1 MSQTKEIVQKIELN
15 KPNQKSTTTSSI
27 EDFDWEEFEA
37 NNPSRLR
44 ENKRIKKHPGDKTK
58 VFCHASYAQE
68 LYELYEGA
76 LQNLKEPSEGSVVN
90 GIVVSINEEYARV
103 NINWREDAMIELRKE
118 KKEYLKYIQ
127 AGFPIEVLIEKINN
141 RAGRHFPIQASY
153 SKNIESK
160 KKDEIRSSIGQP
172 VAFAATVKELIHG
185 GYFIDI
191 DGVECFMPG
200 SLGGMNKL
208 VNFED
213 LIGKTLYV
221 MAINYSKEKDY
232 VVVSHR
238 EYLKTLIP
246 SEINKLEQGKK
257 YEGFVTG
264 TSKHGI
270 FVEFNQC
277 LTGLISRSSISTELL
292 DAFDNRRVKAG
303 DAIDFWVSEII
314 DNDRIVLTQFEPV
327 PQASAWDDI
336 ENRYKIPSYV
346 TGKVKKIV
354 KYGAFIEIEPKIVG
368 LLHKSHLSED
378 IELEVGQEIDVKI
391 IKIDKDSKKLDFT
404 M

>member
-1 MSQTKEIVQKIELN
+1 MSQTNEIVQKIELN
-15 KPNQKSTTTSSI
+15 QKSLKSITTTSL
-27 EDFDWEEFEA
+27 EDFDWEAFESD
-37 NNPSRLR
+37 NPSRLR
-44 ENKRIKKHPGDKTK
+44 ENLRLKKHKGDMTR
-58 VFCHASYAQE
+58 VFCHAPYAQE
-68 LYELYEGA
+68 LYERYEGG
-76 LQNLKEPSEGSVVN
+76 LKNLREPIEGSIVN
-90 GIVVSINEEYARV
+90 GTVVSVHDEFAIV
-103 NINWREDAMIELRKE
+103 DIDWREDAMIELRKE

-127 AGFPIEVLIEKINN
+127 AGFPIEVLIEKINTI
-141 RAGRHFPIQASY
+141 AGRQFTILASY

-172 VAFAATVKELIHG
+172 VAFAAVVKSLIHG
-185 GYFIDI
+185 GYFVDV
-191 DGVECFMPG
+191 DGIECFMPG

-208 VNFED
+208 VNFEE
-213 LIGKTLYV
+213 LVGKTIYV
-221 MAINYSKEKDY
+221 VAINYSKEKDY

-277 LTGLISRSSISTELL
+277 LTGLISRSSISAELI

-303 DAIDFWVSEII
+303 DSIDFWVSEII
-314 DNDRIVLTQFEPV
+314 DNDRIVLTQYEPV

-368 LLHKSHLSED
+368 LLHKSHLTED

-391 IKIDKDSKKLDFT
+391 IKIDKESKKLDFT

>member
-1 MSQTKEIVQKIELN
+1 MPQEQSLIQKLELVKPIEFQT
-15 KPNQKSTTTSSI
+15 SI
-27 EDFDWEEFEA
+27 ESFDWETFESDSPTRLKA
-37 NNPSRLR
+37 NT
-44 ENKRIKKHPGDKTK
+44 RIKHHPEDQTT
-58 VFCHASYAQE
+58 VYCHSPYAQS
-68 LYELYEGA
+68 LYEKYAGR
-76 LQNLKEPSEGSVVN
+76 LQNLVEPFEGSIIN
-90 GIVVSINEEYARV
+90 GTVVSVNNDYAIV
-103 NINWREDAMIELRKE
+103 DIGWREDAMIELRKE
-118 KKEYLKYIQ
+118 NTEYLKYIQ
-127 AGFPIEVLIEKINN
+127 SGFPIEIIIEKINN
-141 RAGRHFPIQASY
+141 NAARQFAIQASY

-160 KKDEIRSSIGQP
+160 KKEEIRSSIGEP
-172 VAFAATVKELIHG
+172 CAFAATVKELIHG
-185 GYFIDI
+185 GYFVDI
-191 DGVECFMPG
+191 DGVTCFMPG

-208 VNFED
+208 INFES
-213 LIGKTLYV
+213 LINQTIYV

-246 SEINKLEQGKK
+246 SEISKLEQGKL
-257 YEGFVTG
+257 YDGFITG

-277 LTGLISRSSISTELL
+277 LTGLISRSSVAAELVE
-292 DAFDNRRVKAG
+292 DFDNRRIKAG
-303 DAIDFWVSEII
+303 QPIQFWISEII
-314 DNDRIVLTQFEPV
+314 DNDRIVLTQYEPV

-391 IKIDKDSKKLDFT
+391 VKIDKESKKLDFT

>member
-1 MSQTKEIVQKIELN
+1 MSQIHEIVQKIELTKN
-15 KPNQKSTTTSSI
+15 NQKFIKATSL
-27 EDFDWEEFEA
+27 ENFDWESFEA
-37 NNPSRLR
+37 DNQSRLR
-44 ENKRIKKHPGDKTK
+44 ENKKIKKHSGDQTK
-58 VFCHASYAQE
+58 VFCHSLYAQE
-68 LYELYEGA
+68 LYESYEGE
-76 LQNLKEPSEGSVVN
+76 LRNLREPIEGSVVN
-90 GIVVSINEEYARV
+90 GKVISIHEDFAIVDV
-103 NINWREDAMIELRKE
+103 NWREDAMIDLRKE
-118 KKEYLKYIQ
+118 NKEYLKYIQ
-127 AGFPIEVLIEKINN
+127 SGFPIEVIIEKINTQN
-141 RAGRHFPIQASY
+141 GRNFSIHASY

-160 KKDEIRSSIGQP
+160 KKEEIRSSIGQP
-172 VAFAATVKELIHG
+172 VAFAAKVKNLIHG
-185 GYFIDI
+185 GYFVDI

-208 VNFED
+208 VDFEN
-213 LIGKTLYV
+213 LVGSTIYV

-246 SEINKLEQGKK
+246 SEINKLDQGKK

-264 TSKHGI
+264 ISKHGI

-277 LTGLISRSSISTELL
+277 LTGLISKSSISNELIE
-292 DAFDNRRVKAG
+292 DFDNRRIKAG
-303 DAIDFWVSEII
+303 DQISFWVSEII
-314 DNDRIVLTQFEPV
+314 DNDRIVLTQFEPT
-327 PQASAWDDI
+327 PQESAWDDI

-346 TGKVKKIV
+346 TGKVKRIV

-391 IKIDKDSKKLDFT
+391 IKIDKESKKLDFT

>member
-1 MSQTKEIVQKIELN
+1 MSQTNEIVQKIEL
-15 KPNQKSTTTSSI
+15 KISNQPTVSNTD
-27 EDFDWEEFEA
+27 EFDWDAFEA
-37 NNPSRLR
+37 QNPSRLR
-44 ENKRIKKHPGDKTK
+44 ENKKIKKHPGDNTK
-58 VFCHASYAQE
+58 VYCHAPYAQE
-68 LYELYEGA
+68 LYELYEGE
-76 LQNLKEPSEGSVVN
+76 LKNLKEPVEGSIVD
-90 GIVVSINEEYARV
+90 GKVVSVHEEFAIID
-103 NINWREDAMIELRKE
+103 INWREDAMIELRKE
-118 KKEYLKYIQ
+118 KREYLKYIQ

-141 RAGRHFPIQASY
+141 RPGRGFTILASY
-153 SKNIESK
+153 SKNIEAK
-160 KKDEIRSSIGQP
+160 KKDEILSSIGQP
-172 VAFAATVKELIHG
+172 IAFAATVKELIHG
-185 GYFIDI
+185 GYFVDI
-191 DGVECFMPG
+191 DGVQCFMPG

-208 VNFED
+208 VNFDE
-213 LIGKTLYV
+213 LIGKTIYV

-246 SEINKLEQGKK
+246 TEISKLEQGRK

-264 TSKHGI
+264 ASKHGI

-277 LTGLISRSSISTELL
+277 LTGLISRASISSELI
-292 DAFDNRRVKAG
+292 DDFDNRRIKAG

-327 PQASAWDDI
+327 PQPSAWDDI

-368 LLHKSHLSED
+368 LLHKSHLTED
-378 IELEVGQEIDVKI
+378 VELEVGQEIDVKI
-391 IKIDKDSKKLDFT
+391 VKIDKESKKLDFT

>member
-1 MSQTKEIVQKIELN
+1 MSQTNEIVQKIELKT
-15 KPNQKSTTTSSI
+15 KPQQTISSSLD
-27 EDFDWEEFEA
+27 DFDWEAFEA
-37 NNPSRLR
+37 ENPSRLR
-44 ENKRIKKHPGDKTK
+44 ENKKIKKHPGDQTK
-58 VFCHASYAQE
+58 VFCHAPYAQD
-68 LYELYEGA
+68 LYELYEGE
-76 LQNLKEPSEGSVVN
+76 LKNLKEPIEGSIVD
-90 GIVVSINEEYARV
+90 GTVVSVNEEYAIID
-103 NINWREDAMIELRKE
+103 INWREDAMIELRKE

-127 AGFPIEVLIEKINN
+127 SGFPIEVLVEKINN
-141 RAGRHFPIQASY
+141 RPGRGFSILASY

-160 KKDEIRSSIGQP
+160 KKDEIRSSIGEP
-172 VAFAATVKELIHG
+172 IAFAAKVKELIHG
-185 GYFIDI
+185 GYFVDI

-213 LIGKTLYV
+213 LIGKVIYV

-246 SEINKLEQGKK
+246 TEIAKLEQGKK

-277 LTGLISRSSISTELL
+277 LTGLITRSSILAEKL
-292 DAFDNRRVKAG
+292 DDFDNRRVKAG
-303 DAIDFWVSEII
+303 DIVEFWVGEII
-314 DNDRIVLTQFEPV
+314 DNDRIVLTQYEPI
-327 PQASAWDDI
+327 PQPSAWDDI

-368 LLHKSHLSED
+368 LLHKSHLTED

-391 IKIDKDSKKLDFT
+391 VKIDKESKKLDFT